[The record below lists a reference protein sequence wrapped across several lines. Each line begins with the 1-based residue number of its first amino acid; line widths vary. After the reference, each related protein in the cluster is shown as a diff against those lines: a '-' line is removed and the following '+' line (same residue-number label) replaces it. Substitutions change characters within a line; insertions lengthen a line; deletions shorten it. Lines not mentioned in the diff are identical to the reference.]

1 MILKPKKILY
11 LGWNPVASILIW
23 ILNWKFKKLVIHGID
38 IKPNC
43 SYLFLSNHIGFWD
56 GFWGAYLAYT
66 LINKKVPM
74 RSFFAMSVKKQLVK
88 NQWLRYF
95 GCFSVA
101 PFGKSKEESI
111 DFAAKILNKPGNIL
125 MFYPQGNLESNYIR
139 QIDFKEGIV
148 DILAK
153 TDPNCQII
161 WTTNLIEYFESLK
174 PSVYFHLL
182 DCGTNE
188 NFDMQTLSVKINEHH
203 RESIRKQFRF
213 TSENN

>member
-11 LGWNPVASILIW
+11 LGWNPAATILCW
-23 ILNWKFKKLVIHGID
+23 LLKRKFNKLLIHNID

-43 SYLFLSNHIGFWD
+43 SYLLLSNHIGFWD
-56 GFWGAYLAYT
+56 GFWGAYLVYK
-66 LINKKVPM
+66 LINKKAPM
-74 RSFFAMSVKKQLVK
+74 RSFFAMSLKKQLQK

-111 DFAAKILNKPGNIL
+111 SFAAKILNQPGNTL
-125 MFYPQGNLESNYIR
+125 LFYPQGNLESNYIR
-139 QIDFKEGIV
+139 QIDFKEGIA

-153 TDPNCQII
+153 TDSECQII

-182 DCGTNE
+182 DCGTSKDFN
-188 NFDMQTLSVKINEHH
+188 LSQLSEKINQHH
-203 RESIRKQFRF
+203 RAAIQKQFRF
-213 TSENN
+213 TSEKN